1 MSSRKGR
8 GKRTPDALDKTL
20 DAEAERRR
28 TWASGH
34 PTEKCPWG
42 CGAELVAPGGVDLA
56 TGLMCICKANGNVLV
71 MHAEACPGVSD
82 LDAAH
87 DELRN
92 GGIRVGTGA
101 MRCGAGSTPRR
112 PRNHLVKEEDWAPE
126 TKRLRARGPSRI
138 SRDYGRDRY
147 LAFQAPIRS
156 SFDRPSRTRK

>member
-1 MSSRKGR
+1 
-8 GKRTPDALDKTL
+8 
-20 DAEAERRR
+20 
-28 TWASGH
+28 
-34 PTEKCPWG
+34 
-42 CGAELVAPGGVDLA
+42 
-56 TGLMCICKANGNVLV
+56 